1 MAKQDYTDELIE
13 AVKNLMEWQVKN
25 VDAFDNWAYNDAH
38 RLLAKIAKVEAGKPS
53 NCRNALRDSGKPY
66 PRSGCA
72 VCKNGGLMG
81 CPYEKE
87 NVIANKELNGFS
99 TYPVFKDG
107 GTWGFYDEAGI
118 VGGEGFATEI
128 EAAYKLGRYC
138 YELDHGPKQE
148 PYAYIDDKNRLVK
161 ISGHVYFD
169 GGFVDAN
176 SEIPDSWKTLVLVEK
191 VGA

>member
-1 MAKQDYTDELIE
+1 MAKQNYTSELIE

-38 RLLAKIAKVEAGKPS
+38 RLLAKIAAKEIPTFDLDKMSWGNIKKAASES
-53 NCRNALRDSGKPY
+53 NWIPPEYCANDWEHDVCEFLRNGARQS
-66 PRSGCA
+66 
-72 VCKNGGLMG
+72 
-81 CPYEKE
+81 
-87 NVIANKELNGFS
+87 
-99 TYPVFKDG
+99 
-107 GTWGFYDEAGI
+107 
-118 VGGEGFATEI
+118 
-128 EAAYKLGRYC
+128 
-138 YELDHGPKQE
+138 KQE

-161 ISGHVYFD
+161 ISGRVYFD

>member
-1 MAKQDYTDELIE
+1 MLPET
-13 AVKNLMEWQVKN
+13 
-25 VDAFDNWAYNDAH
+25 
-38 RLLAKIAKVEAGKPS
+38 KPS
-53 NCRNALRDSGKPY
+53 NCRNVLRDSGQPY

-87 NVIANKELNGFS
+87 NVTGDEEIADALAITEHTLSPHLEALLSTWPEHKVIKLLKLKVKLCHGIIDSLTLALNGRPPMV
-99 TYPVFKDG
+99 T
-107 GTWGFYDEAGI
+107 
-118 VGGEGFATEI
+118 
-128 EAAYKLGRYC
+128 
-138 YELDHGPKQE
+138 
-148 PYAYIDDKNRLVK
+148 YAYIDDKNRLVK